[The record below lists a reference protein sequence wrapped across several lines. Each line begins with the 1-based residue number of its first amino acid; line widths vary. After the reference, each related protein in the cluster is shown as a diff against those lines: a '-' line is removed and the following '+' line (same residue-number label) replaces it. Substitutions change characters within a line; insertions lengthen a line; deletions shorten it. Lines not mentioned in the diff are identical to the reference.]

1 MFEFIIFISG
11 DSGCLQCVNYAAPN
25 RSYNYLRTYILVYM
39 NINIVATQSLQK
51 WGNSSGVRLPKRIIK
66 AANLKDKQLLTVS
79 LKGQS
84 IILTPVMSLDN
95 FTLKTMLK
103 GVTPKNVHS
112 EIDWG
117 PDVGAEIIDD

>member
-1 MFEFIIFISG
+1 
-11 DSGCLQCVNYAAPN
+11 
-25 RSYNYLRTYILVYM
+25 M

>member
-1 MFEFIIFISG
+1 MS
-11 DSGCLQCVNYAAPN
+11 
-25 RSYNYLRTYILVYM
+25 T
-39 NINIVATQSLQK
+39 NIVATQSLQK

-66 AANLKDKQLLTVS
+66 AAKLKDDQLLTVS

-84 IILTPVMSLDN
+84 IVLTPVKSTDN
-95 FTLKTMLK
+95 FTLKKMLE
-103 GVTPKNVHS
+103 GVTPANVHG

>member
-1 MFEFIIFISG
+1 MKADII
-11 DSGCLQCVNYAAPN
+11 
-25 RSYNYLRTYILVYM
+25 
-39 NINIVATQSLQK
+39 ATQSLQK

-66 AANLKDKQLLTVS
+66 AAKLKDNQLLTVS

-84 IILTPVMSLDN
+84 IVLTPIKVADD

-103 GVTPKNVHS
+103 GVTPANVHG